1 MVDDAEDEE
10 AEDEKAELNVEESV
24 EKRIQKEAEDDE
36 GFRPSLTFGKAL
48 LKKEDGGDFLYLTI
62 VRWFKHMTRSWRYFG
77 RFCNHYDSRFQM
89 RPEPVLECVLPPGQF
104 MAGVRDDL

>member
-36 GFRPSLTFGKAL
+36 GLQAIINIWESPLE
-48 LKKEDGGDFLYLTI
+48 KEDGEIFFI
-62 VRWFKHMTRSWRYFG
+62 W
-77 RFCNHYDSRFQM
+77 Q
-89 RPEPVLECVLPPGQF
+89 
-104 MAGVRDDL
+104 